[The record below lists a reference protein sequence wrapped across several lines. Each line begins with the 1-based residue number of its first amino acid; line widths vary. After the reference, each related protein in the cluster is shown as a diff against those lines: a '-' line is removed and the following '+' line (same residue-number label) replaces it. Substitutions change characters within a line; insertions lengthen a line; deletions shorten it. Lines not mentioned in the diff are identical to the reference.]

1 MVLDI
6 KMDTARKAADLNTV
20 ATQTPFVMFV
30 HSKDGMAMV
39 DARSLINLLPL
50 VGTPC
55 YLVAEDD
62 TDPKAFRRAAERA
75 GIIE

>member
-6 KMDTARKAADLNTV
+6 KLDTAKKAADLNTV
-20 ATQTPFVMFV
+20 ASSVPFSIWV

-50 VGTPC
+50 VGVPC
-55 YLVAEDD
+55 VLVAEDD
-62 TDPKAFRRAAERA
+62 TDPKAFQKAAKRA
-75 GIIE
+75 GVLE